1 MAFFRFVGAVNAIA
15 VYRAGLKPRDIAMP
29 YFVGEFRQVDTLG
42 LFLAFLVEE
51 TKLDP
56 GRVCGEQSKVNALSV
71 PHRTARERLSFA
83 NLDFSPVRDRFQLR
97 GSHRTH
103 FSSFGSVKI
112 CSISDA
118 NVQIG
123 DTGFGNGCMKSR
135 RQIHEIL
142 YRTVPRDARDE
153 KLFAEPCGPL
163 LLNRF

>member
-1 MAFFRFVGAVNAIA
+1 MAFFRFVRAVNAIA

-29 YFVGEFRQVDTLG
+29 YFVGELRQVDALG

-83 NLDFSPVRDRFQLR
+83 NLDSSPIRDHFQLR
-97 GSHRTH
+97 GSHRAH
-103 FSSFGSVKI
+103 FSSSVSVKI

-135 RQIHEIL
+135 RQLHRTL
-142 YRTVPRDARDE
+142 YRTVLRDTRE
-153 KLFAEPCGPL
+153 ESFWPESPQSPV
-163 LLNRF
+163 LNRF